1 MTEDRKLKD
10 AFAEWQTLWVHGGLK
25 WHVFNATDFELKTFR
40 NGLKHYRI
48 AYDSYFK
55 NYHLISLTYDT
66 VHDQLF
72 NTPMQC
78 ISEAIFWK
86 GNEKFGPT
94 E

>member
-10 AFAEWQTLWVHGGLK
+10 AFAEWQTLWVHGGLE
-25 WHVFNATDFELKTFR
+25 WQVFNATDFELITFR

-55 NYHLISLTYDT
+55 HYHLISLTYDT

-78 ISEAIFWK
+78 ISEAVFWK
-86 GNEKFGPT
+86 GNEKFGSS